1 MIDREENPN
10 EKEDVEQ
17 TEQIENVD
25 GSKWKKHL
33 KKKLTNAEILSQSLI
48 FLMAGYETTASTLEF
63 VTYNL
68 VKHPLVQ
75 QKLCDEIDQVLE
87 KHV

>member
-17 TEQIENVD
+17 TEQIKNVD
-25 GSKWKKHL
+25 GSKWNKHL

-68 VKHPLVQ
+68 AKHPHVQ
-75 QKLCDEIDQVLE
+75 QKLCDEIDQVLD